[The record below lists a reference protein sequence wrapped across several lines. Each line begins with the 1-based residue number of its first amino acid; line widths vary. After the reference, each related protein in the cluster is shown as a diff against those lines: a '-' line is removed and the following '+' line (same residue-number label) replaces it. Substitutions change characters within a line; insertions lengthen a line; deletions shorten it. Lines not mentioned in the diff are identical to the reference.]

1 MMEDRRKNMSTVNK
15 MVQYFSENSKNKN
28 LVYEDIVEKILA
40 PEYDNIPEEDWALII
55 DEVWKMAYKKALS
68 DDVLTP
74 EENYNLE
81 MIRALSN
88 DLRTPGFK
96 QTLRYKLNNYVKSI
110 DDSNHYNPQFKYP
123 KPTPYNWDDDKK

>member
-1 MMEDRRKNMSTVNK
+1 MVNK
-15 MVQYFSENSKNKN
+15 MVQYFSENSKNNN
-28 LVYEDIVEKILA
+28 LVYDDILEHVLK
-40 PEYDNIPEEDWALII
+40 PEHDHIPEEDWALII

-68 DDVLTP
+68 DDIITP

-88 DLRTPGFK
+88 EIKTPGSRHA
-96 QTLRYKLNNYVKSI
+96 LRYKLNSHVKAI
-110 DDSNHYNPQFKYP
+110 DNNNSNNHFNPRFKYP

>member
-1 MMEDRRKNMSTVNK
+1 MSMVNK
-15 MVQYFSENSKNKN
+15 MVQYFSAQSKNTN
-28 LVYEDIVEKILA
+28 LVYDDIVEHVLK
-40 PEYDNIPEEDWALII
+40 PENDNVPEEDWALII

-88 DLRTPGFK
+88 EIRTPGYR

-110 DDSNHYNPQFKYP
+110 DDSNHFNPRLKYP